1 METKIKTHEHKKFI
15 TKDYSGNENG
25 FLVPILNIHDNILER
40 DQFTQQV
47 YLSTVLPNHMKGPH
61 LHNIRSGYFTCIRGN
76 VKIVLKVD
84 GKYLEYFSG
93 EDYNYLSVQVPK
105 GIPALV
111 VCLGEIEAYLLNMP
125 SPAWTP
131 DMNDEHTSDFS
142 DYFANL

>member
-1 METKIKTHEHKKFI
+1 MEKTIKTHEHKKFI
-15 TKDYSGNENG
+15 TKDYSGKENG
-25 FLVPILNIHDNILER
+25 FLVPILNIHDKILEA
-40 DQFTQQV
+40 DEFPQQV

-61 LHNIRSGYFTCIRGN
+61 LHHIRNGYFTCIRGN

-84 GKYLEYFSG
+84 GEYLEYFSG
-93 EDYNYLSVQVPK
+93 EDYNYLSVQVPR

-142 DYFANL
+142 DYFSNL